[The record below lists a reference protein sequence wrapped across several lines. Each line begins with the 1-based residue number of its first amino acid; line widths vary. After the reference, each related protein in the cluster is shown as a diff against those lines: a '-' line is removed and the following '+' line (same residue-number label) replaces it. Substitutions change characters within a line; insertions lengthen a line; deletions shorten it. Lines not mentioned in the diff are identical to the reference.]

1 MARNIQYN
9 YRGHTRKM
17 LRYAFLDSHILP
29 LLYSLNQHRPKY
41 GTEELIR
48 PMEHSS
54 SIMDG
59 NVSFITHPCMRV
71 VLIYSM
77 ETSSGLATSMHVLSN
92 D

>member
-1 MARNIQYN
+1 
-9 YRGHTRKM
+9 
-17 LRYAFLDSHILP
+17 
-29 LLYSLNQHRPKY
+29 
-41 GTEELIR
+41 LIR
-48 PMEHSS
+48 PMEHFS